1 MRVGS
6 GELAKILGISRQRVN
21 ELGRRQKITRE
32 PDGLWDLDKVRA
44 QLGHTLDPQQVSRI
58 RSPRARA
65 AGELDSDAMQRP
77 PGTGSNA
84 HDLFN
89 RARAAKEI
97 AIAKEK
103 QLELK
108 KREGELLE
116 GADVEQTRT
125 KELTMFKNRL
135 LLVPDKLAAR
145 VAASSDVAECRE
157 LIETEVFGLLNDLS
171 EAAIDD
177 VA

>member
-6 GELAKILGISRQRVN
+6 TELAKILGISRQRVN

-44 QLGHTLDPQQVSRI
+44 QLGQTLDAQQASRV
-58 RSPRARA
+58 RSPRGRTS
-65 AGELDSDAMQRP
+65 GEFDSEAMQMP
-77 PGTGSNA
+77 SDGGTNA

-103 QLELK
+103 QLALRK
-108 KREGELLE
+108 IEGELLE
-116 GADVEQTRT
+116 AADVDRT
-125 KELTMFKNRL
+125 WTAALTSFKNRL
-135 LLVPDKLAAR
+135 LLIPDRLAAR
-145 VAASSDVAECRE
+145 LAATSSTIECRE
-157 LIETEVFGLLNDLS
+157 ILYAEMLALLAGLS
-171 EAAIDD
+171 ETKTDE

>member
-1 MRVGS
+1 MHVS
-6 GELAKILGISRQRVN
+6 STELAQILGISRQRVN
-21 ELGRRQKITRE
+21 ELGRQQKITRE

-44 QLGHTLDPQQVSRI
+44 QLGHTLDPQQTSRV
-58 RSPRARA
+58 RTPQSRTQP
-65 AGELDSDAMQRP
+65 EPDPDLP
-77 PGTGSNA
+77 PGAGANA

-108 KREGELLE
+108 KREGQLVEE
-116 GADVEQTRT
+116 ADVERIRT

-135 LLVPDKLAAR
+135 LLVPDKLATR

-157 LIETEVFGLLNDLS
+157 LIETELFGLLNDLS